1 MATPLHVTSWLF
13 AQAHFSCWLQDFVV
27 PAWLSG
33 SKPIGAAPSPP
44 LTAPKEGPPSPS
56 RLVRAGSIKQDD
68 NSRKLA
74 EPVLVRK
81 DTIMRS
87 GRLDTLYITFTASH
101 STSLLHPCKVFVH
114 TIVHSHICPLQGV
127 RSYNCS
133 FAHLSIHKQ
142 LCFVGMHCTQTI
154 CRGACKVALH
164 LLCLMTLSF

>member
-44 LTAPKEGPPSPS
+44 LTAHKEGPPSPS

-87 GRLDTLYITFTASH
+87 GRLDTLYMTFTARH
-101 STSLLHPCKVFVH
+101 STSVLHPCKVFVH
-114 TIVHSHICPLQGV
+114 TIVHSYICPFI
-127 RSYNCS
+127 SNCALLACTAHRQ
-133 FAHLSIHKQ
+133 FAEGLARWHCI
-142 LCFVGMHCTQTI
+142 CF
-154 CRGACKVALH
+154 A
-164 LLCLMTLSF
+164 